1 MALPD
6 LNIDSNLRLSIA
18 DDFRNFGQIAWDEQT
33 LEEKVWALS
42 AISRRLFQAEIV
54 EQRSLSATTEHV
66 WNWPENAHCLFRDFG
81 YTRLRNLASQCASH
95 EIKVIDDDID
105 SVEHVAYLLALDAKS
120 NLAKRV
126 IDVYMDSLQ
135 GDNDAS
141 ERYWVGEFRQQ
152 PLFIH
157 FIRTLLKA
165 SHSYWHDYPPSR
177 LTKLLDIHVPDLN
190 VAQQCDH
197 ANAMNLL
204 KYFGFP
210 CQ

>member
-6 LNIDSNLRLSIA
+6 LNIDSNLHLSIA
-18 DDFRNFGQIAWDEQT
+18 DDFRNFGQIAWNEQT
-33 LEEKVWALS
+33 PEEKIWALS
-42 AISRRLFQAEIV
+42 AISRRLFQAEII
-54 EQRSLSATTEHV
+54 EQRSLSATIKHV
-66 WNWPENAHCLFRDFG
+66 WDWEDNAHCLFRDFG

-95 EIKVIDDDID
+95 EVKVMDDNMD
-105 SVEHVAYLLALDAKS
+105 SVEHVAHLLALEAKS
-120 NLAKRV
+120 NLAKKV

-135 GDNDAS
+135 GDTDSA

-157 FIRTLLKA
+157 FIRTLLKS
-165 SHSYWHDYPPSR
+165 SHSYWHEYPPRR
-177 LTKLLDIHVPDLN
+177 LTKLLEIHVPDLTMD
-190 VAQQCDH
+190 QQRDH